1 MVYIWNSFGINQESK
16 REKKKTRTE
25 TIHEKKKKKP
35 ILTDIKTTSN
45 NDLKIN

>member
-25 TIHEKKKKKP
+25 TIHEKKKKT
-35 ILTDIKTTSN
+35 ILTDIKTTSSK
-45 NDLKIN
+45 DLEIT